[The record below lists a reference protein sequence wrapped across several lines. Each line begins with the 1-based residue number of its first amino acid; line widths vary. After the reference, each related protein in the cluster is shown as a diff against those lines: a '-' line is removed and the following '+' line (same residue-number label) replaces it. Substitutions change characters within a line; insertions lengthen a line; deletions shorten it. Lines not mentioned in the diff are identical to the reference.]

1 MMEQQLKERLVGATV
16 LVVIA
21 IIVIPMV
28 LDGPN
33 DSSVRQQLDLPSGE
47 RSARRT
53 VSIPLDNESSRP
65 EARQQETDRPSRSS
79 EPVADEPVT
88 EPRLA
93 ETTASVPDESEPE
106 SSMAD
111 VAPAT
116 SQEQSQ
122 SRESTAASEPPPEA
136 SRTQPWTVQVGS
148 FGNQANADRL
158 VERLEEMGYSDA
170 YVSRYDDGGTVHY
183 RVRVGG
189 YADRDTAVAKAA
201 EISSKSGLSA
211 RQAQTT
217 PNGG

>member
-53 VSIPLDNESSRP
+53 VSIPLDDESSRP

-93 ETTASVPDESEPE
+93 ETTAAVPDDDEPE
-106 SSMAD
+106 SSAAD
-111 VAPAT
+111 TAAP
-116 SQEQSQ
+116 SQPQSQ
-122 SRESTAASEPPPEA
+122 SRESASSEPVPEA

-158 VERLEEMGYSDA
+158 VERLEDMGYGDA
-170 YVSRYDDGGTVHY
+170 YVSRYDDGATVHY